1 MADFAYKIAAKHTG
15 WRISY
20 NATEAFAFTG
30 YVATIFAAESHSLV
44 KQNYSLFKNDCVE
57 IYPCIA
63 VTTADFFAN
72 QQAFSVVFE
81 FEVIDFCVAQLT
93 PDRF

>member
-1 MADFAYKIAAKHTG
+1 MADLAYKIAAKHTG
-15 WRISY
+15 WRY
-20 NATEAFAFTG
+20 VTEAFAYTG
-30 YVATIFAAESHSLV
+30 YVVTHTIFAAESHSLV

-81 FEVIDFCVAQLT
+81 FKVIDFCVAQPT